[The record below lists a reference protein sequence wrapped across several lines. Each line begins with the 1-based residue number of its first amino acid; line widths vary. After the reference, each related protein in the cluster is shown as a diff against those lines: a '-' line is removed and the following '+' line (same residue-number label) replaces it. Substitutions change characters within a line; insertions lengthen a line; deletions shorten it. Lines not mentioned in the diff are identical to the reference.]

1 MILLGSLSKGG
12 GGGGDDDVGMWE
24 CGIEYG
30 FELLSGH
37 WHLQNLEI
45 FLSLFCILIGKL
57 QFGD

>member
-1 MILLGSLSKGG
+1 MKEEEEEEE
-12 GGGGDDDVGMWE
+12 VMMMWE

-37 WHLQNLEI
+37 WYLQNLEI